1 MKRRRQP
8 TQVPAPRTIA
18 AAATFHVA
26 TFLVATSLAASPAQ
40 SAPAVS
46 KSATAQ
52 SAPLT
57 ISVPATSFQLDNGL
71 TVVLHQDARLPRV
84 AVEVRYLVG
93 SSRESKGRTGFA
105 HLFEHLM
112 FEGSANV
119 PEGAFDKWLESA
131 GGTNNGTTDED
142 YTLYYEDVPAGALEL
157 ALFLEADRM
166 GTLLNVLDSKTVDG
180 QRDVVKNERRQ
191 SYENRPYGKANLLLP
206 ELLFP
211 ASHPYS
217 WPVIGSMADL
227 TAASEADVRAF
238 FTKYYAPSN
247 AILTIAGDID
257 VEKTKAMVQKHFG
270 PIAKR
275 PKPDALNVSQPRLD
289 ADIGVVV
296 EDNVQ
301 LPQLMMAWTSPP
313 LFADGDAELD
323 VIADALTGGRAARL
337 YQRLVVKDQSCAMV
351 YAAQWSAALSSTFV
365 VIARALPGKSLADI
379 QAAIEEEI
387 AAIAKTGPTDVE
399 VRKAV
404 AGFESSFLGSLERNA
419 GRGGKA
425 NRLSLYQA
433 TFGTP
438 AGFQR
443 DLERYQTMTPAKAKA
458 AAQRVLLAPKVLLN
472 VVPRGATNLATKGAQ
487 LRTLAATPAP
497 AAKGGAK

>member
-1 MKRRRQP
+1 MRRRRQLSRAA
-8 TQVPAPRTIA
+8 APIAVA
-18 AAATFHVA
+18 AAAAF
-26 TFLVATSLAASPAQ
+26 FGGLPAH
-40 SAPAVS
+40 SAPAATSSAPS
-46 KSATAQ
+46 KA
-52 SAPLT
+52 APLT
-57 ISVPATSFQLDNGL
+57 INVPATSYQLDNGL

-93 SSRESKGRTGFA
+93 SSRETPGRTGFA

-166 GTLLNVLDSKTVDG
+166 GTLLDVLTPKTVDG

-211 ASHPYS
+211 SNHPYS

-227 TAASEADVRAF
+227 SAASEADVRAF

-247 AILTIAGDID
+247 AILTIAGDLD
-257 VEKTKAMVQKHFG
+257 VEKTKAMVAKHFG

-275 PKPDALNVSQPRLD
+275 PKPAALKVKAPTLA
-289 ADIGVVV
+289 ADVAVVV
-296 EDNVQ
+296 EDDVQ
-301 LPQLMMAWTSPP
+301 LPQLLLAWTAPP
-313 LFADGDAELD
+313 LFAEGDAELD

-365 VIARALPGKSLADI
+365 VIARALPGKSLAEV

-387 AAIAKTGPTDVE
+387 AAIAKTGPTELE

-438 AGFQR
+438 AGFMR
-443 DLERYQTMTPAKAKA
+443 DLERYQTMTKQKAQVAAK
-458 AAQRVLLAPKVLLN
+458 RVLLSPKVLLN
-472 VVPRGATNLATKGAQ
+472 VVPRGATALATKGAK
-487 LRTLAATPAP
+487 LRTLSGTPVSAE
-497 AAKGGAK
+497 KGGAK